1 MPFDVQGARKAGYSN
16 REIADYLASQKKF
29 DTTGARKA
37 GYSDEDIISHL
48 ATYEPKKAEAY
59 TGPTTFEAKV
69 APEAKEEPGIV
80 DRVTGAIREFVSGPG
95 SVMDKAPAG
104 KPAPD
109 QRLELG
115 QGPISEATLRKA
127 RDIREGVARPEDQS
141 AVVQRTAEALAAK
154 KEPTLRGLVDQA
166 MEPERIAEQAEAQRK
181 KEQDRRNPT
190 LASISDYSK
199 YYAGSIAGGTLAI
212 PLGLEMGAEGAIR
225 NVVSGEAFDATPVGK
240 VFNLARSAFNDVLGI
255 QSIQEQVKD
264 KRAAQI
270 TVDRAMSS
278 LPSIPGVQELATYG
292 NSVRKDLQESVSE
305 KSKSRLADTEITGN
319 IFKGELNFGK
329 NPNLYGYALQAA
341 GVLGSLAPT
350 IVTAIATRGNT
361 AALGTVGFGMTAA
374 EGADTAKEYLGKLT
388 DEQLLEASPYYKA
401 MVDRGVPV
409 KEARQIVTDKAAENA
424 AMLQGMIGAVGGRI
438 TGKLV
443 TGAYDDI
450 LSRIGGKSLVGRVAA
465 GTVGSGLEEGVQEVT
480 EGLGADIGIRSQV
493 TSKEIGEGSAANLI
507 LGALGGA
514 GPGGVR
520 GAVSK
525 TPEQQIAQQIDA
537 GVAQAQPAGVN
548 EAAIRALNP
557 ETYDQTIVTP
567 QQTVNRS
574 AQIDALSQATSVD
587 EAVNAA
593 MNLAGTV
600 EGGATYAPSQAP
612 AAATPL
618 AGATPTF
625 GGLPIAPAVGAV
637 TPQAE
642 LVTPTPELVTPEVT
656 PVTAAVTPEVTPVT
670 TTEDRGVLPTLA
682 PRPQRIQGKAVA
694 DLSDD
699 DLRAVVEND
708 AAPAITRRGAQI
720 ELDARAKEVEATT
733 PEVAATTIPSAR
745 AGSEAVLATT
755 PEVAATA
762 PRVDSIDRLPV
773 GPGSIK
779 PRVIAEDK
787 PLYRE
792 TNTDGIAGLLREDK
806 QFTPENMFVT
816 DNKDIALGQGKN
828 KGVLVEFRP
837 NSLSGEENVK
847 PMTGE
852 LAGREY
858 KADISAPRAVQSITF
873 TDPKELKAVRG
884 LTGRTLM
891 QEFDR
896 SINDAGQT
904 VFTRKPQ
911 TPTPEVSRET
921 TESFIDIPA
930 DTGTTALPNAD
941 AEPVGGVAAADR
953 ARAIA
958 QEAVN
963 RWAASEN
970 RTDGPV
976 LNPAPAQE
984 NAEVNQIANALNSQF
999 GAKLYAYHD
1008 ARPTAANGFAL
1019 GGTAFINTASPTV
1032 NVLRT
1037 SLHEFKHRVEQ
1048 IAEAERRQGLTN
1060 TPAQQFTASIDSIFT
1075 DMTEEGKRAYSENF
1089 LHKEELDAITDPA
1102 EREQRLQELLQ
1113 APLLMSEMTAD
1124 FLGNRATDK
1133 AFFRDVARADPEGFK
1148 AFVEKWI
1155 GIIDNLLATLRGTAT
1170 QKKGESAKV
1179 DQYTRD
1185 LKKAKMVAR
1194 EALIAYRRG
1203 TLQQTPAEAG
1213 TPAMS
1218 LREGE
1223 GREADIPGRGE
1234 GVQPSPERAGPAA
1247 GEDGRSDLP
1256 SYGEARDGAISVVG
1270 RHYSPRVQTSLSSA
1284 YYGTGL
1290 RGAEAGRLRESK
1302 DSRIGNRIYFYVDT
1316 GNGIRP
1322 ESGVGRFAHEV
1333 QLNNIYDPATRLIP
1347 PQPNSN
1353 AFESAVIDAGF
1364 DGYIAPFGRGAAVVM
1379 LGPKHDYVPVK
1390 SLEAP
1395 AFAKKQKTTAIGDY
1409 ETIPQKDGGIMVQG
1423 DVEAIRGIMPEG
1435 VVGRPV
1441 EGGVMF
1447 TPANAPRVRA
1457 ALEGRKLAYSRAGA
1471 VLEKLPMKDGKYVGA
1486 PPKYNTPGKI
1496 AALRKNLR
1504 KLTMEGAPGRYWYE
1518 NSSRAILRMT
1528 GGNVEE
1534 ARKFVALLAIYSPQA
1549 KVDAN
1554 STFALRAWAQYKAG
1568 QPISVKTGV
1577 MDAKAKAAM
1586 DDVDAY
1592 WSGEKT
1598 GNFFNNLLRE
1608 IDPST
1613 AGKQGATIDMWM
1625 MRAAEYPTDAPN
1637 PNQYSFMEN
1646 ETNAIAKEMGWEPQ
1660 QVQAAIWVAMKA
1672 RMENPG
1678 VKKRTEESSE
1688 KNGWIRYDYPLKN
1701 GKPTKTRVILDAQA
1715 HRDNWLSKAFAH
1727 DPTKDDTQAAKF
1739 DFEDGVMRHL
1749 GQLSFEARPGRSTG
1763 VLPGIHDA
1771 PYVQQV
1777 EFQQAVQAA
1786 FLEPD
1791 GSDRLAQLLGLL
1803 VDTQNILAP
1812 GVWQGDVS
1820 PSSQKLVAMAP
1831 AKGEEGKTSVD
1842 PAQAEALNLYAAM
1855 AGLVAKQE
1863 GVGWHRPFY
1872 AATKRDANALDINL
1886 GRVINPTEAADLER
1900 AIGVWMENNDKAG
1913 WQNDFAIISSPAGVR
1928 LVNFGI
1934 IPNSTLQSEIVKVAE
1949 SALPDFDYRAFASSG
1964 DMPTNNW
1971 KENPNG
1977 ESYVQRFS
1985 AAGRSD
1991 VLDWARTVLAPR
2003 VQSVFNEY
2011 SKKYDWGDPGKI
2023 SFSTRQRGGEAAR
2036 ETPQVTPA
2044 GLESLFEGLN
2054 GRGLKRTRAQAAVNA
2069 RPDAARLNYVQENF
2083 IDILSELEDSGKVK
2097 INCD

>member
-1 MPFDVQGARKAGYSN
+1 MSR
-16 REIADYLASQKKF
+16 
-29 DTTGARKA
+29 
-37 GYSDEDIISHL
+37 EDIAKAIEKDIL
-48 ATYEPKKAEAY
+48 PEYAKKAEAY

-69 APEAKEEPGIV
+69 AKEEPGIV

-104 KPAPD
+104 IPAPD

-181 KEQDRRNPT
+181 KERDRRNPT
-190 LASISDYSK
+190 LATISDYSK

-361 AALGTVGFGMTAA
+361 AALGTVGFGMSAA

-525 TPEQQIAQQIDA
+525 TPEQQIAAEINA

-557 ETYDQTIVTP
+557 QTYDQTIVTP

-670 TTEDRGVLPTLA
+670 TAEDRGALPTLA

-733 PEVAATTIPSAR
+733 PEVA
-745 AGSEAVLATT
+745 ATT

-930 DTGTTALPNAD
+930 DASTAALPDAD
-941 AEPVGGVAAADR
+941 SKPVGGVAAADR
-953 ARAIA
+953 ARETA
-958 QEAVN
+958 QADLD
-963 RWAASEN
+963 RWAAAEN
-970 RTDGPV
+970 KTAPV
-976 LNPAPAQE
+976 LNPAPAE
-984 NAEVNQIANALNSQF
+984 EDAAVNQIANALNSQF
-999 GAKLYAYHD
+999 GGRVYAFHD
-1008 ARPTAANGFAL
+1008 TQPDSVNGFAL
-1019 GGTAFINTASPTV
+1019 GGTAFVNTASPQI
-1032 NVLRT
+1032 NVANT
-1037 SLHEFKHRVEQ
+1037 SLHEFKHTVEQ
-1048 IAEAERRQGLTN
+1048 IAEAETRQGLTN

-1089 LHKEELDAITDPA
+1089 LHKEELDAIADPA
-1102 EREQRLQELLQ
+1102 AREQRLQELLQ
-1113 APLLMSEMTAD
+1113 EPLLVSEMTAD

-1133 AFFRDVARADPEGFK
+1133 AFWRDVAKADPAGFK
-1148 AFVEKWI
+1148 GFVDKWI
-1155 GIIDNLLATLRGTAT
+1155 GIIDNLLSRLQGRANQGSKEA
-1170 QKKGESAKV
+1170 SKV
-1179 DQYTRD
+1179 DQYVRD

-1203 TLQQTPAEAG
+1203 TLQQAPAEAG

-1223 GREADIPGRGE
+1223 GREANIPGRGE

-1333 QLNNIYDPATRLIP
+1333 RLNNIYDPATRLIP

-1390 SLEAP
+1390 ALETAP
-1395 AFAKKQKTTAIGDY
+1395 AFSK
-1409 ETIPQKDGGIMVQG
+1409 PQKGEEKPEPSKRQYKLELEKQERQIG
-1423 DVEAIRGIMPEG
+1423 EAAELST
-1435 VVGRPV
+1435 
-1441 EGGVMF
+1441 E
-1447 TPANAPRVRA
+1447 
-1457 ALEGRKLAYSRAGA
+1457 EQGA
-1471 VLEKLPMKDGKYVGA
+1471 VLRDAAEFSIPEQQVIELLNQAREIKRQFPESAGWAPLKLIGLEVPETEEGKEPKPELKWQAIAYAFNRPPGTTRAPAKMDEAWAEKVADEFYKLVKDIYNRAAAGDKNAQIIISHQTWYRNVAEILRREYGAQGDLLADLLGATSPNTPVDTNWRFSVEILRRFVRGDFNKELAKFDQYIRDGGKVSKYPAEDKIRQISGKLYGMNSSNAQRALLDMWRIIEAGSAPKARNFALNLIGQSNMATIDVWAARMLRRAANLVKGADLRRIPPPAEQGVTGTWNAKATAVTGEFGFGADVMDKVSEKLKKDGIDVTPPDLQAIAWFAEKELWGQNRWTTVTGEGGSFEENIEAMPVERYVAGWSIQQGERVPDPTA
-1486 PPKYNTPGKI
+1486 VSTAQSRVLVMLTGDDSVVAARVMPTKGLYGGVVEESFDTEWTVEKGKHDPSMAMAEIAKLAQENEQYDIFVSRVVGPNEDNANARPGVEIYFRNAKALNAAMPVLEKFTAQGQDGFTMAVDPRAKVEDGYIGVRLQYVPEISARWDEDARKELLAEGGLERLLQEKFELLNDI
-1496 AALRKNLR
+1496 AAEVS
-1504 KLTMEGAPGRYWYE
+1504 TMEG
-1518 NSSRAILRMT
+1518 
-1528 GGNVEE
+1528 V
-1534 ARKFVALLAIYSPQA
+1534 
-1549 KVDAN
+1549 
-1554 STFALRAWAQYKAG
+1554 
-1568 QPISVKTGV
+1568 
-1577 MDAKAKAAM
+1577 
-1586 DDVDAY
+1586 
-1592 WSGEKT
+1592 
-1598 GNFFNNLLRE
+1598 
-1608 IDPST
+1608 
-1613 AGKQGATIDMWM
+1613 
-1625 MRAAEYPTDAPN
+1625 
-1637 PNQYSFMEN
+1637 
-1646 ETNAIAKEMGWEPQ
+1646 
-1660 QVQAAIWVAMKA
+1660 
-1672 RMENPG
+1672 
-1678 VKKRTEESSE
+1678 
-1688 KNGWIRYDYPLKN
+1688 
-1701 GKPTKTRVILDAQA
+1701 
-1715 HRDNWLSKAFAH
+1715 
-1727 DPTKDDTQAAKF
+1727 
-1739 DFEDGVMRHL
+1739 
-1749 GQLSFEARPGRSTG
+1749 
-1763 VLPGIHDA
+1763 
-1771 PYVQQV
+1771 
-1777 EFQQAVQAA
+1777 
-1786 FLEPD
+1786 
-1791 GSDRLAQLLGLL
+1791 
-1803 VDTQNILAP
+1803 
-1812 GVWQGDVS
+1812 
-1820 PSSQKLVAMAP
+1820 
-1831 AKGEEGKTSVD
+1831 
-1842 PAQAEALNLYAAM
+1842 
-1855 AGLVAKQE
+1855 
-1863 GVGWHRPFY
+1863 
-1872 AATKRDANALDINL
+1872 
-1886 GRVINPTEAADLER
+1886 
-1900 AIGVWMENNDKAG
+1900 
-1913 WQNDFAIISSPAGVR
+1913 
-1928 LVNFGI
+1928 
-1934 IPNSTLQSEIVKVAE
+1934 
-1949 SALPDFDYRAFASSG
+1949 AFASAQRYDTVVVG
-1964 DMPTNNW
+1964 
-1971 KENPNG
+1971 KENYD
-1977 ESYVQRFS
+1977 EYIDRA
-1985 AAGRSD
+1985 AAGRNRSGRGE
-1991 VLDWARTVLAPR
+1991 VWFGQPVRQAVERAVARYEGKREQVSEGR
-2003 VQSVFNEY
+2003 VPAAGGELR
-2011 SKKYDWGDPGKI
+2011 PA
-2023 SFSTRQRGGEAAR
+2023 FSTRQAQERGGEAAR

>member
-1 MPFDVQGARKAGYSN
+1 
-16 REIADYLASQKKF
+16 
-29 DTTGARKA
+29 
-37 GYSDEDIISHL
+37 
-48 ATYEPKKAEAY
+48 
-59 TGPTTFEAKV
+59 
-69 APEAKEEPGIV
+69 
-80 DRVTGAIREFVSGPG
+80 
-95 SVMDKAPAG
+95 
-104 KPAPD
+104 
-109 QRLELG
+109 
-115 QGPISEATLRKA
+115 
-127 RDIREGVARPEDQS
+127 
-141 AVVQRTAEALAAK
+141 
-154 KEPTLRGLVDQA
+154 
-166 MEPERIAEQAEAQRK
+166 
-181 KEQDRRNPT
+181 
-190 LASISDYSK
+190 
-199 YYAGSIAGGTLAI
+199 
-212 PLGLEMGAEGAIR
+212 
-225 NVVSGEAFDATPVGK
+225 
-240 VFNLARSAFNDVLGI
+240 
-255 QSIQEQVKD
+255 
-264 KRAAQI
+264 
-270 TVDRAMSS
+270 
-278 LPSIPGVQELATYG
+278 
-292 NSVRKDLQESVSE
+292 
-305 KSKSRLADTEITGN
+305 
-319 IFKGELNFGK
+319 
-329 NPNLYGYALQAA
+329 
-341 GVLGSLAPT
+341 
-350 IVTAIATRGNT
+350 
-361 AALGTVGFGMTAA
+361 
-374 EGADTAKEYLGKLT
+374 
-388 DEQLLEASPYYKA
+388 
-401 MVDRGVPV
+401 
-409 KEARQIVTDKAAENA
+409 
-424 AMLQGMIGAVGGRI
+424 
-438 TGKLV
+438 
-443 TGAYDDI
+443 
-450 LSRIGGKSLVGRVAA
+450 
-465 GTVGSGLEEGVQEVT
+465 
-480 EGLGADIGIRSQV
+480 
-493 TSKEIGEGSAANLI
+493 
-507 LGALGGA
+507 
-514 GPGGVR
+514 
-520 GAVSK
+520 
-525 TPEQQIAQQIDA
+525 
-537 GVAQAQPAGVN
+537 
-548 EAAIRALNP
+548 
-557 ETYDQTIVTP
+557 
-567 QQTVNRS
+567 
-574 AQIDALSQATSVD
+574 
-587 EAVNAA
+587 
-593 MNLAGTV
+593 
-600 EGGATYAPSQAP
+600 
-612 AAATPL
+612 
-618 AGATPTF
+618 
-625 GGLPIAPAVGAV
+625 
-637 TPQAE
+637 
-642 LVTPTPELVTPEVT
+642 
-656 PVTAAVTPEVTPVT
+656 
-670 TTEDRGVLPTLA
+670 
-682 PRPQRIQGKAVA
+682 
-694 DLSDD
+694 
-699 DLRAVVEND
+699 
-708 AAPAITRRGAQI
+708 
-720 ELDARAKEVEATT
+720 
-733 PEVAATTIPSAR
+733 
-745 AGSEAVLATT
+745 
-755 PEVAATA
+755 
-762 PRVDSIDRLPV
+762 
-773 GPGSIK
+773 
-779 PRVIAEDK
+779 
-787 PLYRE
+787 
-792 TNTDGIAGLLREDK
+792 
-806 QFTPENMFVT
+806 
-816 DNKDIALGQGKN
+816 
-828 KGVLVEFRP
+828 
-837 NSLSGEENVK
+837 
-847 PMTGE
+847 
-852 LAGREY
+852 
-858 KADISAPRAVQSITF
+858 
-873 TDPKELKAVRG
+873 
-884 LTGRTLM
+884 M

-911 TPTPEVSRET
+911 APTPEVSRET
-921 TESFIDIPA
+921 TENFIDIPA
-930 DTGTTALPNAD
+930 DASTAALPNAN
-941 AEPVGGVAAADR
+941 AEPVGGVAAADQ

-958 QEAVN
+958 QEAAD

-970 RTDGPV
+970 RTDAPV
-976 LNPAPAQE
+976 LNPAPAE
-984 NAEVNQIANALNSQF
+984 EDAAVNQIATALNSQF
-999 GAKLYAYHD
+999 GGRVYAYHD
-1008 ARPTAANGFAL
+1008 PQPTSANGFAL
-1019 GGTAFINTASPTV
+1019 GGTAFVNTASPSI
-1032 NVLRT
+1032 NVAKT
-1037 SLHEFKHRVEQ
+1037 SLHEFKHTVEQ

-1060 TPAQQFTASIDSIFT
+1060 TPAQQFTSSLDSIFT

-1089 LHKEELDAITDPA
+1089 LHKEELDAITEPA
-1102 EREQRLQELLQ
+1102 AREQRLQELLQ
-1113 APLLMSEMTAD
+1113 EPLLVSEMTAD

-1133 AFFRDVARADPEGFK
+1133 AFWRDVARADPTGFK
-1148 AFVEKWI
+1148 GFVNKWI
-1155 GIIDNLLATLRGTAT
+1155 GIIDNLLSTLQGKAT

-1179 DQYTRD
+1179 DSYIRD
-1185 LKKAKMVAR
+1185 LKQAKMVAR

-1203 TLQQTPAEAG
+1203 TLQQTPAAAG

-1223 GREADIPGRGE
+1223 GREANIPGRGE

-1247 GEDGRSDLP
+1247 GEAGRSDLP
-1256 SYGEARDGAISVVG
+1256 SYGEARKGAISVVG
-1270 RHYSPRVQTSLSSA
+1270 RHYSPRVQTALNSA

-1290 RGAEAGRLRESK
+1290 RGAEGSRLRESK
-1302 DSRIGNRIYFYVDT
+1302 DSRISSRIYFYVDT

-1347 PQPNSN
+1347 PQGNSN

-1379 LGPKHDYVPVK
+1379 LGPRHDAVPVK

-1471 VLEKLPMKDGKYVGA
+1471 VLEKLPIKDGKYVGA

-1504 KLTMEGAPGRYWYE
+1504 NLTFEGAPGRYWYE

-1715 HRDNWLSKAFAH
+1715 HRDNWLREAFAH
-1727 DPTKDDTQAAKF
+1727 DPTGTDTQAAKF

-1771 PYVQQV
+1771 PYAQQV

-1812 GVWQGDVS
+1812 GVWQGEVS

-1831 AKGEEGKTSVD
+1831 AKGGEGKTSVD

-1872 AATKRDANALDINL
+1872 TATKRDANALDIDL
-1886 GRVINPTEAADLER
+1886 GRVISPTEAIDLER
-1900 AIGVWMENNDKAG
+1900 AIGVWMENNNKAG
-1913 WQNDFAIISSPAGVR
+1913 WQDSFAIISSPTGVR

-1934 IPNSTLQSEIVKVAE
+1934 IPNNTLQSEIVKVAE

-2054 GRGLKRTRAQAAVNA
+2054 GRGLKRTRALATVNA
-2069 RPDAARLNYVQENF
+2069 RTDAARINYVQENF

>member
-1 MPFDVQGARKAGYSN
+1 M
-16 REIADYLASQKKF
+16 
-29 DTTGARKA
+29 
-37 GYSDEDIISHL
+37 
-48 ATYEPKKAEAY
+48 ATYISEEEAFGKKDKSSGVKYISEDEAFGKKSY
-59 TGPTTFEAKV
+59 AGPTTFEAKV
-69 APEAKEEPGIV
+69 AKDAKEEPSII
-80 DRVTGAIREFVSGPG
+80 DRVSSSLKELVSGPG
-95 SVMDKAPAG
+95 SVMDKVPAG

-109 QRLELG
+109 ERLSLG
-115 QGPISEATLRKA
+115 QGPISEEALRKA
-127 RDIREGVARPEDQS
+127 RDVREGIAKPQDQS
-141 AVVQRTAEALAAK
+141 AVVQRTAEALQRK
-154 KEPTLRGLVDQA
+154 GEPTFRGLVDRA
-166 MEPERIAEQAEAQRK
+166 MEPERLAQDVEAQRK

-190 LASISDYSK
+190 LATISDYSK

-212 PLGLEMGAEGAIR
+212 PLGLETGAEGAIR

-240 VFNLARSAFNDVLGI
+240 VFNLAKSAFNDVLGI
-255 QSIQEQVKD
+255 QSIQEQVQD

-278 LPSIPGVQELATYG
+278 LPSVPGVQELATYG
-292 NSVRKDLQESVSE
+292 NTVRKDLQESVSE
-305 KSKSRLADTEITGN
+305 KAKSRLADTEITGN

-350 IVTAIATRGNT
+350 IVTAIATRGNAT
-361 AALGTVGFGMTAA
+361 ALGTVGFGMSAA

-388 DEQLLEASPYYKA
+388 DEQLLEASPYYKT

-450 LSRIGGKSLVGRVAA
+450 LSRVGGKSLAGRVAA
-465 GTVGSGLEEGVQEVT
+465 GTVGSGLEEGVQEVS
-480 EGLGADIGIRSQV
+480 EGLGADIGIRSQI
-493 TSKEIGEGSAANLI
+493 TNKEIGEGSAANLI

-514 GPGGVR
+514 GPGGIR
-520 GAVSK
+520 GATSK
-525 TPEQQIAQQIDA
+525 TPEQQIAQEIET

-557 ETYDQTIVTP
+557 QTYDQTLVSP

-574 AQIDALSQATSVD
+574 AQIDALSQAASVD
-587 EAVNAA
+587 EAVAA
-593 MNLAGTV
+593 AADLAGTI
-600 EGGATYAPSQAP
+600 EGARSYAPV
-612 AAATPL
+612 AA
-618 AGATPTF
+618 PTF
-625 GGLPIAPAVGAV
+625 AGLPIAPAVGAV

-642 LVTPTPELVTPEVT
+642 
-656 PVTAAVTPEVTPVT
+656 PVTAAPEFVTPQITPVT
-670 TTEDRGVLPTLA
+670 TAPEFVTPQITPVTTAPVAATPTEDRGALPTLA
-682 PRPQRIQGKAVA
+682 PRPQRIMGKAVA

-708 AAPAITRRGAQI
+708 SAPAITRRGAQV
-720 ELDARAKEVEATT
+720 ELAARASEVVTTT
-733 PEVAATTIPSAR
+733 PEVAATTIPSAS
-745 AGSEAVLATT
+745 AGSQAVLATT
-755 PEVAATA
+755 PEVASEVAST
-762 PRVDSIDRLPV
+762 
-773 GPGSIK
+773 
-779 PRVIAEDK
+779 
-787 PLYRE
+787 
-792 TNTDGIAGLLREDK
+792 
-806 QFTPENMFVT
+806 
-816 DNKDIALGQGKN
+816 
-828 KGVLVEFRP
+828 
-837 NSLSGEENVK
+837 
-847 PMTGE
+847 
-852 LAGREY
+852 
-858 KADISAPRAVQSITF
+858 
-873 TDPKELKAVRG
+873 
-884 LTGRTLM
+884 
-891 QEFDR
+891 
-896 SINDAGQT
+896 
-904 VFTRKPQ
+904 
-911 TPTPEVSRET
+911 TPEVSRET
-921 TESFIDIPA
+921 AKGFIDIPA
-930 DTGTTALPNAD
+930 DASTAALPDAD
-941 AEPVGGVAAADR
+941 SEPVGGVAAADQ
-953 ARAIA
+953 ARAVA
-958 QEAVN
+958 QTDLN
-963 RWAASEN
+963 RWAAASNE
-970 RTDGPV
+970 TAPV
-976 LNPAPAQE
+976 LNPAPAE
-984 NAEVNQIANALNSQF
+984 EDAAVNQIANALNSQF
-999 GAKLYAYHD
+999 GGRIYAFHD
-1008 ARPTAANGFAL
+1008 TQPMSVNGFAL
-1019 GGTAFINTASPTV
+1019 GGTAFVNTASPDI
-1032 NVLRT
+1032 NVGKT
-1037 SLHEFKHRVEQ
+1037 SLHEFKHTVEQ

-1060 TPAQQFTASIDSIFT
+1060 TSAQQFTASIDGIFS
-1075 DMTEEGKRAYSENF
+1075 DMTEEGKRAYAENF
-1089 LHKEELDAITDPA
+1089 LHKAELDAIADPFA
-1102 EREQRLQELLQ
+1102 REIRLRELLQ
-1113 APLLMSEMTAD
+1113 EPLLVSEMTAD

-1133 AFFRDVARADPEGFK
+1133 AFWRDVAKADPQGFK
-1148 AFVEKWI
+1148 GFVDKWI
-1155 GIIDNLLATLRGTAT
+1155 GIIDNLLTSLRGPAA

-1179 DQYTRD
+1179 DQYVRD

-1194 EALIAYRRG
+1194 DALIAYRRG
-1203 TLQQTPAEAG
+1203 TLQQTQAEAG

-1223 GREADIPGRGE
+1223 VSEANVPTGGE
-1234 GVQPSPERAGPAA
+1234 GVQPSPERAGPAT
-1247 GEDGRSDLP
+1247 GEDGRGELP
-1256 SYGEARDGAISVVG
+1256 SYGEAREGAISVVG

-1290 RGAEAGRLRESK
+1290 RGAEGSRLRESK
-1302 DSRIGNRIYFYVDT
+1302 DSRISNRIYFYVDT

-1333 QLNNIYDPATRLIP
+1333 QLNNVYDPATRLIP

-1364 DGYIAPFGRGAAVVM
+1364 DGYIAPFGRGAAVVL

-1395 AFAKKQKTTAIGDY
+1395 AFAKKQKTAAIGDY
-1409 ETIPQKDGGIMVQG
+1409 ETVPQKDGGIMVQG
-1423 DVEAIRGIMPEG
+1423 DVEAIRAIMPEG

-1486 PPKYNTPGKI
+1486 PLKYNTPGKI

-1504 KLTMEGAPGRYWYE
+1504 KLTKEGEAGRYWYE

-1528 GGNVEE
+1528 GGNVQE

-1586 DDVDAY
+1586 EDVDAY

-1646 ETNAIAKEMGWEPQ
+1646 ETNAIAKELGWEPQ

-1678 VKKRTEESSE
+1678 VKKRTEASSE
-1688 KNGWIRYDYPLKN
+1688 KNGWIRYDYPIKN
-1701 GKPTKTRVILDAQA
+1701 GKPTKTRVILDAQK
-1715 HRDNWLSKAFAH
+1715 HRDNWLREAFAH
-1727 DPTKDDTQAAKF
+1727 DPTKEDTQLAKF

-1749 GQLSFEARPGRSTG
+1749 GQVSFEARPGRSTG

-1771 PYVQQV
+1771 PYAQQV

-1786 FLEPD
+1786 FLEED
-1791 GSDRLAQLLGLL
+1791 GGDRLAQLLGLL
-1803 VDTQNILAP
+1803 IDTQNVLAP
-1812 GVWQGDVS
+1812 GVWQGEVS

-1831 AKGEEGKTSVD
+1831 AKGEEGKGAVD
-1842 PAQAEALNLYAAM
+1842 PAQAEALNLYAAV
-1855 AGLVAKQE
+1855 AGLVARQE
-1863 GVGWHRPFY
+1863 GVGWHRPFF
-1872 AATKRDANALDINL
+1872 AGTKGKANGLDINL
-1886 GRVINPTEAADLER
+1886 GRVINPAEAVDLER
-1900 AIGVWMENNDKAG
+1900 AIGVWMENNDKAE
-1913 WQNDFAIISSPAGVR
+1913 WQDSFAIISSPTGVR

-1934 IPNSTLQSEIVKVAE
+1934 IPNNTLQSEIVKVAE
-1949 SALPDFDYRAFASSG
+1949 SALPDFDYRVFASSG

-1977 ESYVQRFS
+1977 ESYIQRLS

-2003 VQSVFNEY
+2003 VQSVFDEY

-2023 SFSTRQRGGEAAR
+2023 SFSARQRGREVAR
-2036 ETPQVTPA
+2036 ETPQVAPA

-2054 GRGLKRTRAQAAVNA
+2054 ARGLKRTRAQATVSA
-2069 RPDAARLNYVQENF
+2069 RPDAARITYVQDNF

>member
-1 MPFDVQGARKAGYSN
+1 M
-16 REIADYLASQKKF
+16 
-29 DTTGARKA
+29 
-37 GYSDEDIISHL
+37 
-48 ATYEPKKAEAY
+48 ATYISEDEAFGKKTKPSDSRYISEAEAFNVPSKKT
-59 TGPTTFEAKV
+59 TGPTKFEAKV
-69 APEAKEEPGIV
+69 APQEPSIV
-80 DRVTGAIREFVSGPG
+80 DRVTAAIKELVSGTG
-95 SVMDKAPAG
+95 SVMDKEPAAA
-104 KPAPD
+104 PAPD
-109 QRLELG
+109 RRLELG
-115 QGPISEATLRKA
+115 QGPISEATLAKA
-127 RDIREGVARPEDQS
+127 RDVREGVARKEDQS

-154 KEPTLRGLVDQA
+154 KEPTLRGLVDRA
-166 MEPERIAEQAEAQRK
+166 MEPERIVEEAESQRRK
-181 KEQDRRNPT
+181 QFAKDRPLLSSLQSGLAST
-190 LASISDYSK
+190 LAGNINIPSAAADLFNQTFVNPILSAAGLDPIGRAPLAYGTEYLGKAAQDYMPSVGK
-199 YYAGSIAGGTLAI
+199 QKL
-212 PLGLEMGAEGAIR
+212 
-225 NVVSGEAFDATPVGK
+225 GEAFDKRQATDWL
-240 VFNLARSAFNDVLGI
+240 FSNLAANSPQILMSLAGAYAPALRSTILPAMGGTATGQSYAAGDDSRIAAAKGAVEVLTEMLPLG
-255 QSIQEQVKD
+255 VFD
-264 KRAAQI
+264 KVGDLLKGMSVPAQRTVLAIAGQRLTKAGADITAISLTNAVEEAAAQF
-270 TVDRAMSS
+270 
-278 LPSIPGVQELATYG
+278 GG
-292 NSVRKDLQESVSE
+292 NVLDKY
-305 KSKSRLADTEITGN
+305 
-319 IFKGELNFGK
+319 FG
-329 NPNLYGYALQAA
+329 G
-341 GVLGSLAPT
+341 
-350 IVTAIATRGNT
+350 
-361 AALGTVGFGMTAA
+361 
-374 EGADTAKEYLGKLT
+374 KEVELT
-388 DEQLLEASPYYKA
+388 DGLLEAS
-401 MVDRGVPV
+401 V
-409 KEARQIVTDKAAENA
+409 
-424 AMLQGMIGAVGGRI
+424 
-438 TGKLV
+438 
-443 TGAYDDI
+443 
-450 LSRIGGKSLVGRVAA
+450 
-465 GTVGSGLEEGVQEVT
+465 
-480 EGLGADIGIRSQV
+480 LGAASGTAMTTPRV
-493 TSKEIGEGSAANLI
+493 VGTLAGRGEPL
-507 LGALGGA
+507 
-514 GPGGVR
+514 
-520 GAVSK
+520 
-525 TPEQQIAQQIDA
+525 TPEQQIAQQIET
-537 GVAQAQPAGVN
+537 GVTQAQPVGIN

-557 ETYDQTIVTP
+557 QTYDQTIVTP

-574 AQIDALSQATSVD
+574 AQIDALSQAASVD
-587 EAVNAA
+587 EAVTAA
-593 MNLAGTV
+593 ANLAGTI
-600 EGGATYAPSQAP
+600 EGARSYAPSQAP
-612 AAATPL
+612 AAAAPL
-618 AGATPTF
+618 AGTTPTF
-625 GGLPIAPAVGAV
+625 GGQAIAPTVGGV

-642 LVTPTPELVTPEVT
+642 PVITAPPAVTPT
-656 PVTAAVTPEVTPVT
+656 ATPVT
-670 TTEDRGVLPTLA
+670 TGAQQVTLPEPDVAIEQQFGLDKLRQA
-682 PRPQRIQGKAVA
+682 PRPQRIQGTAVA

-699 DLRAVVEND
+699 DLRAVVED
-708 AAPAITRRGAQI
+708 DKAPAITRRGAQI
-720 ELDARAKEVEATT
+720 ELDARAKEVAATT

-755 PEVAATA
+755 PEVAAT
-762 PRVDSIDRLPV
+762 
-773 GPGSIK
+773 
-779 PRVIAEDK
+779 
-787 PLYRE
+787 
-792 TNTDGIAGLLREDK
+792 
-806 QFTPENMFVT
+806 
-816 DNKDIALGQGKN
+816 
-828 KGVLVEFRP
+828 
-837 NSLSGEENVK
+837 
-847 PMTGE
+847 
-852 LAGREY
+852 
-858 KADISAPRAVQSITF
+858 
-873 TDPKELKAVRG
+873 
-884 LTGRTLM
+884 
-891 QEFDR
+891 
-896 SINDAGQT
+896 
-904 VFTRKPQ
+904 
-911 TPTPEVSRET
+911 TPTEVSRET
-921 TESFIDIPA
+921 TENFIDIPA
-930 DTGTTALPNAD
+930 DASTAALPNAD
-941 AEPVGGVAAADR
+941 AEPVGGVAAADE

-958 QEAVN
+958 QEAIN

-970 RTDGPV
+970 RTDAPV
-976 LNPAPAQE
+976 LNPAPAE
-984 NAEVNQIANALNSQF
+984 EDAAVNQIAQALNSQL
-999 GAKLYAYHD
+999 GGRVYAFHD
-1008 ARPTAANGFAL
+1008 TQPDAVNGFAL
-1019 GGTAFINTASPTV
+1019 GGTAFVNTASPDF
-1032 NVLRT
+1032 NIANT
-1037 SLHEFKHRVEQ
+1037 SLHEFKHTVEQ
-1048 IAEAERRQGLTN
+1048 IAEAEARQGLTN

-1075 DMTEEGKRAYSENF
+1075 DMTEEGKRAYAENF
-1089 LHKEELDAITDPA
+1089 LHKEELDAIADPA
-1102 EREQRLQELLQ
+1102 AREQRLQELLQ
-1113 APLLMSEMTAD
+1113 APLLVSEMTAD

-1133 AFFRDVARADPEGFK
+1133 AFWRDVARADPTGFK
-1148 AFVEKWI
+1148 GFVDKWI
-1155 GIIDNLLATLRGTAT
+1155 GIIDNLLSRLQGRANQGL
-1170 QKKGESAKV
+1170 KEVSKV
-1179 DQYTRD
+1179 DQYVRD

-1203 TLQQTPAEAG
+1203 TLQQAPAEAG

-1223 GREADIPGRGE
+1223 GREANIPGRGE

-1247 GEDGRSDLP
+1247 GEAGRGELP
-1256 SYGEARDGAISVVG
+1256 SYGEAREGAISVVG
-1270 RHYSPRVQTSLSSA
+1270 RHYSPRVQTALNSA

-1290 RGAEAGRLRESK
+1290 RGAEGSRLRESK
-1302 DSRIGNRIYFYVDT
+1302 DSRINSRIYFYVDT

-1333 QLNNIYDPATRLIP
+1333 RLNNIYDPATRLIP
-1347 PQPNSN
+1347 PQGNSN

-1364 DGYIAPFGRGAAVVM
+1364 DGYIAPFGRGAAVVL
-1379 LGPKHDYVPVK
+1379 LGPKHNYVPVK

-1395 AFAKKQKTTAIGDY
+1395 AFAKKQKTTTVGDY
-1409 ETIPQKDGGIMVQG
+1409 ETVPQKDGGIMVKG
-1423 DVEAIRGIMPEG
+1423 DVETIRSIMPEG

-1471 VLEKLPMKDGKYVGA
+1471 VLEKLPMKNGKYVGA

-1504 KLTMEGAPGRYWYE
+1504 NLTFEGAPGRYWYE

-1608 IDPST
+1608 IDPTT

-1678 VKKRTEESSE
+1678 VKKRTEASSE
-1688 KNGWIRYDYPLKN
+1688 KKGWIRYDYPLKN

-1715 HRDNWLSKAFAH
+1715 HRDNWLREAFAH
-1727 DPTKDDTQAAKF
+1727 DPTGTDTQAAKF

-1771 PYVQQV
+1771 PYAQQV

-1812 GVWQGDVS
+1812 GVWQGEVS

-1831 AKGEEGKTSVD
+1831 AKGGEGKTSVD

-1872 AATKRDANALDINL
+1872 TATKRDANALDIDL
-1886 GRVINPTEAADLER
+1886 GRVISPTEAIDLER
-1900 AIGVWMENNDKAG
+1900 AIGVWMENNNKAG
-1913 WQNDFAIISSPAGVR
+1913 WQDSFAIISSPTGVR

-1934 IPNSTLQSEIVKVAE
+1934 IPNNTLQSEIVKVAE
-1949 SALPDFDYRAFASSG
+1949 SVLPDFDYRAFASSG

-1971 KENPNG
+1971 KDNPNG
-1977 ESYVQRFS
+1977 ESYIQRFS

-2003 VQSVFNEY
+2003 VQSVFDEY

-2023 SFSTRQRGGEAAR
+2023 SFSTRQRGGETAR
-2036 ETPQVTPA
+2036 ETPEVTPA

-2054 GRGLKRTRAQAAVNA
+2054 GRGLKRTRALATVNA
-2069 RPDAARLNYVQENF
+2069 RPDAARINYVQENF

>member
-69 APEAKEEPGIV
+69 AKDAKDDESYGV
-80 DRVTGAIREFVSGPG
+80 GSFLGDVSKQFGGA
-95 SVMDKAPAG
+95 
-104 KPAPD
+104 
-109 QRLELG
+109 
-115 QGPISEATLRKA
+115 
-127 RDIREGVARPEDQS
+127 
-141 AVVQRTAEALAAK
+141 
-154 KEPTLRGLVDQA
+154 
-166 MEPERIAEQAEAQRK
+166 
-181 KEQDRRNPT
+181 
-190 LASISDYSK
+190 
-199 YYAGSIAGGTLAI
+199 IAGGSLKI
-212 PLGLEMGAEGAIR
+212 PSGIETGTKGAARGLI
-225 NVVSGEAFDATPVGK
+225 SGEALEATPVGK
-240 VFNLARSAFNDVLGI
+240 IFSLARSAFTDLLGI
-255 QSIQEQVKD
+255 RSIEQQTAD
-264 KRAAQI
+264 KRAAGI
-270 TVDRAMSS
+270 TIDRAMSS
-278 LPSIPGVQELATYG
+278 IPTIPGTKELADYG
-292 NSVRKDLQESVSE
+292 DKVQKDIQSSLSE
-305 KSKSRLADTEITGN
+305 TGKARLAGSTPTGN
-319 IFKGELNFGK
+319 IFKGELSFGED
-329 NPNLYGYALQAA
+329 PTLSGYALQASS
-341 GVLGSLAPT
+341 VLGSLAPV
-350 IVTAIATRGNT
+350 IVTALATRNPNAVMAVGGGM
-361 AALGTVGFGMTAA
+361 AAGEAA
-374 EGADTAKEYLGKLT
+374 STAKEYIAKLT
-388 DEQLLEASPYYKA
+388 DEQLLEVSPYYKT
-401 MVDRGVPV
+401 MVDRGVPT
-409 KEARQIVTDKAAENA
+409 KEARQIVTDKAAENG
-424 AMLQGMIGAVGGRI
+424 AMLQGMVAAVGDRI
-438 TGKLV
+438 TGNLL
-443 TGAYDDI
+443 TGAYDNI
-450 LSRIGGKSLVGRVAA
+450 LGRIGGRTIAGRTAA
-465 GTVGSGLEEGVQEVT
+465 GTVAGAAEEGIQEVT
-480 EGLGADIGIRSQV
+480 EGLASDVGIRSQI
-493 TSKEIGEGSAANLI
+493 TTKELGEDSAANLV

-514 GPGGVR
+514 GPGGFR
-520 GAVSK
+520 GAIA
-525 TPEQQIAQQIDA
+525 TPERQIAAEMNAAI
-537 GVAQAQPAGVN
+537 AQAQPAGVN